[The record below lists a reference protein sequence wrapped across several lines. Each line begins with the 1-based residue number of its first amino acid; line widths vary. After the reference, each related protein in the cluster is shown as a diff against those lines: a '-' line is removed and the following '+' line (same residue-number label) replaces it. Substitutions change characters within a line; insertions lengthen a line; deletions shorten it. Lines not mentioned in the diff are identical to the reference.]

1 MDVREL
7 YERERR
13 ARMPL
18 MSAFD
23 LQGEIEDGLTDSRR
37 TVFRAIPC
45 EPERPEQLAPP
56 PMLLDPE
63 PVTDPFSMAW
73 VSRGVPAEESARQ
86 PSLFPAVRRAGR
98 FLDLVSLGTTRRV
111 SNEEIGDALE
121 RLDKLA
127 AAGAPT
133 WVLYMMASMTA
144 LWVATHSVQE
154 LAFRFIGKVRG
165 LFSGKGRGNEKR

>member
-1 MDVREL
+1 MDVRDL

-18 MSAFD
+18 LSAFD
-23 LQGEIEDGLTDSRR
+23 MQGEIEDGLTDSRR
-37 TVFRAIPC
+37 TVFRAVPC
-45 EPERPEQLAPP
+45 EPQRPEPLPP

-73 VSRGVPAEESARQ
+73 VARGVPAEEQARQ
-86 PSLFPAVRRAGR
+86 ESRFPAVRRAGR
-98 FLDLVSLGTTRRV
+98 FLDLVSVGTTRRV

-121 RLDKLA
+121 RLDRVA

-133 WVLYMMASMTA
+133 WVLYLMVSVTA

-154 LAFRFIGKVRG
+154 LTFRFVGKVRKV
-165 LFSGKGRGNEKR
+165 FSRKSREDEKR